1 MGQTSS
7 GADPGTTRDTTSHC
21 SFCENPS
28 CYEEIP
34 PTSPGAPEEALPP
47 DRNRSLNELARKFDS
62 ILDKAKTLGLQEL
75 VKPIEET
82 AITLKNLAEPGQS
95 LALSE
100 PGLSCD
106 CNQWGPDVVSPQGK
120 WICNPCGDKCQC
132 DKTWYIPSVS
142 KKISHM
148 CDPEPLK
155 EKGFHEETDTSIAR
169 IRGQS
174 EETAAND
181 ESFEIQIKV
190 SADHLLSAPPKYPL
204 EPSPRREGVEEGE
217 SGATCPCGCGYF
229 QQGEF
234 KVCPCGCG
242 TIIEIVDDAGEY
254 LGVRDGGPC
263 CVCGNELND
272 EPIHNPEQSSKVSFV
287 PSDTGLMS
295 ALEMLQA
302 KCRIKDGMIA
312 VLAEELRNSGHVNH
326 IVENL
331 GAPCLPRIAI
341 DFDRSMLCDYLR
353 STSLPDLSQRRTY
366 VEDDAVPKP
375 TNFRVVRSILN
386 SLFVAWDPP
395 ESLCKLR
402 GFEITV
408 NGIVTSRV
416 GSPTRTQAI
425 LTSVDMTKPTVLTL
439 YAVATNGHIS
449 DSSTITFPASKY
461 P

>member
-7 GADPGTTRDTTSHC
+7 GAGPGASGNETSHC

-28 CYEEIP
+28 CYEEVP
-34 PTSPGAPEEALPP
+34 LTSPEVPEEAVPP
-47 DRNRSLNELARKFDS
+47 DRNRSLDELARKFDS

-75 VKPIEET
+75 VPPIEET
-82 AITLKNLAEPGQS
+82 AATLKNLARPGPSQVP
-95 LALSE
+95 SE
-100 PGLSCD
+100 PGLSCN
-106 CNQWGPDVVSPQGK
+106 CNEWGPDVVSPQGN

-142 KKISHM
+142 KKISHI

-155 EKGFHEETDTSIAR
+155 EKGFCEETDPSIAR
-169 IRGQS
+169 IRGHN
-174 EETAAND
+174 EVAPVND
-181 ESFEIQIKV
+181 ESSRSQIEV
-190 SADHLLSAPPKYPL
+190 SSDHVPSGAPKYPV
-204 EPSPRREGVEEGE
+204 EPSASREGE
-217 SGATCPCGCGYF
+217 SGATCPCGCGYY

-242 TIIEIVDDAGEY
+242 TIIEIVDDDGEY
-254 LGVRDGGPC
+254 LGGRDGGPC
-263 CVCGNELND
+263 CVCGNELNN
-272 EPIHNPEQSSKVSFV
+272 ELIHNPEPSSKVFSA
-287 PSDTGLMS
+287 PNDTGLMS
-295 ALEMLQA
+295 AFEMLQA

-312 VLAEELRNSGHVNH
+312 VLAEEIRNSGHVNH

-331 GAPCLPRIAI
+331 GAPCLPRVAV

-353 STSLPDLSQRRTY
+353 SPSLPKRVRI
-366 VEDDAVPKP
+366 EDDTVPKP
-375 TNFRVVRSILN
+375 TNFRIVRSILN

-402 GFEITV
+402 GFEIAV

-425 LTSVDMTKPTVLTL
+425 LTSVDLTKPTVLTL

-449 DSSTITFPASKY
+449 DSSTITFPASKG